1 MPSPAN
7 NSTAS
12 RQSFWLSIIRILLV
26 EILVLLALSGAIV
39 AYLNWS
45 SDVAW
50 AEFIAASKQSAPEP
64 TTPMQTVKGPKACG
78 RRA

>member
-26 EILVLLALSGAIV
+26 EILVLLVLSGAIV

-50 AEFIAASKQSAPEP
+50 AEFIAASKQPAPEA
-64 TTPMQTVKGPKACG
+64 TTPMQTVKGPKACD

>member
-7 NSTAS
+7 NGTAS
-12 RQSFWLSIIRILLV
+12 RQSFWLSIIRILVV
-26 EILVLLALSGAIV
+26 EILVLLVLSGAIV
-39 AYLNWS
+39 AYVNWS

-50 AEFIAASKQSAPEP
+50 AEFVAASKQSAPE
-64 TTPMQTVKGPKACG
+64 TPMQTVKGPKACG